1 MLNMNNP
8 GSESDVQDAKCKP
21 KSRKRYEIP
30 KTATCN
36 VCGKFISVHIV
47 WYLFKK
53 LLWNNFI
60 CSQETL
66 LLNIYIMVELLVT
79 VAERSSGQTIKI

>member
-53 LLWNNFI
+53 I
-60 CSQETL
+60 
-66 LLNIYIMVELLVT
+66 IV
-79 VAERSSGQTIKI
+79 K